1 MEGDSPDKKQ
11 TMKVLRL
18 VRAFTLEA
26 LAVSAVLALME
37 EPYGFYE
44 KILGERYADVLYQ
57 LASCLYLEI
66 AIDELI
72 PYRSASSA
80 IVFTILWG
88 ERLLQPTFKMA
99 SIYFQELAHSW
110 QIHSLL
116 FLLGQK
122 NILLPQ

>member
-1 MEGDSPDKKQ
+1 MEPY
-11 TMKVLRL
+11 
-18 VRAFTLEA
+18 
-26 LAVSAVLALME
+26 AVSADVGIVE

-99 SIYFQELAHSW
+99 FHIFSGISAFLALSL
-110 QIHSLL
+110 IH
-116 FLLGQK
+116 
-122 NILLPQ
+122 I